1 MREIVLSH
9 QRSKNMPHLSTLR
22 RIGLAGFIL
31 LCAVTAYSAPAKPNW
46 LLTFTVSEKGSHII
60 GNPAASTKVVEYMSY
75 TCGHCA
81 NFETNDA
88 PTFKNQYV
96 ANGKTNLEIRN
107 FVLNP
112 VDLTAAMLARCGG
125 KGRFFGNHK
134 HLLATQKT
142 LWRQRSL
149 FGNHKHLL
157 ATQKIWLGN
166 ASKIS
171 KATDAKLQTEDYV
184 GYMTGVYVETGLSNI
199 MQQRGVSLAQGK
211 TCLADKTAFN
221 TIVAMSDE
229 GAKLGVHGTP
239 TFMVNGTLDGEVHDF
254 QALKSKLSAT

>member
-1 MREIVLSH
+1 MREIALFH
-9 QRSKNMPHLSTLR
+9 HRSKNMSHLSTLC
-22 RIGLAGFIL
+22 RISLASFIL
-31 LCAVTAYSAPAKPNW
+31 LGAVAAYSAPAKPNW
-46 LLTFTVSEKGSHII
+46 LLTFTISDKGSHII
-60 GNPAASTKVVEYMSY
+60 GNPAAPTKIVEYMSY

-125 KGRFFGNHK
+125 KARF
-134 HLLATQKT
+134 
-142 LWRQRSL
+142 

-157 ATQKIWLGN
+157 ATQKIWLGKAN
-166 ASKIS
+166 KIS

-221 TIVAMSDE
+221 TIVAMTDE

-239 TFMVNGTLDGEVHDF
+239 TFMVNGKLDGEVHDF
-254 QALKSKLSAT
+254 QALKSTLSAP

>member
-1 MREIVLSH
+1 MREIALFH
-9 QRSKNMPHLSTLR
+9 HRSKNMSHLSTIR
-22 RIGLAGFIL
+22 HIGLAGFIL
-31 LCAVTAYSAPAKPNW
+31 LGAVTAYSAPAKPNW

-134 HLLATQKT
+134 HLLATQK
-142 LWRQRSL
+142 
-149 FGNHKHLL
+149 
-157 ATQKIWLGN
+157 IWLGN

-239 TFMVNGTLDGEVHDF
+239 TFMVNGKLDGEVHDF